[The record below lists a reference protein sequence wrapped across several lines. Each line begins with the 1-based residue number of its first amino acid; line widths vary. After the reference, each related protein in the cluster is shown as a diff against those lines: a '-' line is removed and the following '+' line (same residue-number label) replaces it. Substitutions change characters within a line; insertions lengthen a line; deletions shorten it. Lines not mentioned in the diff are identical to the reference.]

1 MNCQDV
7 MTPAPVCCVPDDAV
21 VDVARLMRAQD
32 IGAIP
37 VVADRDSQRLIG
49 MVTDRDLAVRV
60 VAEGRDARE
69 TVVRDVMSMQPVVCL
84 VSDLYQQALQA
95 MGEHQVRRIPVVDAA
110 WPAGRHH
117 RPGRRR
123 DPAGPALHDRGGGRS
138 HLRACRLAALSGA
151 VRGRGPRTAE
161 VRANSSENATR
172 NLYAEPRRLTTS

>member
-37 VVADRDSQRLIG
+37 VVADRDSQRLVGVVIDCG
-49 MVTDRDLAVRV
+49 LVGRV

-95 MGEHQVRRIPVVDAA
+95 MGEHQVRRIPVVDAQ
-110 WPAGRHH
+110 GRLV
-117 RPGRRR
+117 GIIAQA
-123 DPAGPALHDRGGGRS
+123 DVAT
-138 HLRACRLAALSGA
+138 RLAQPSTTGA
-151 VRGRGPRTAE
+151 VVEAI
-161 VRANSSENATR
+161 SEPAASLR
-172 NLYAEPRRLTTS
+172 

>member
-1 MNCQDV
+1 MNCQDM

-21 VDVARLMRAQD
+21 VDGARLMRAQD

-95 MGEHQVRRIPVVDAA
+95 MGEHQVRRIPVVDAQ
-110 WPAGRHH
+110 GRLV
-117 RPGRRR
+117 GIIAQA
-123 DPAGPALHDRGGGRS
+123 DVAT
-138 HLRACRLAALSGA
+138 RLAQPSTTGA
-151 VRGRGPRTAE
+151 VVEAI
-161 VRANSSENATR
+161 SEPAASLR
-172 NLYAEPRRLTTS
+172 